1 MTLQEQITT
10 QLKEAMVARD
20 AEKLSTV
27 RMLKSALGY
36 LQIERKTEKLDD
48 ASVIAV
54 VQKEIKKRKDAIS
67 QYESAS
73 RPELAARERQEVTVL
88 ETFLPQAMSETELD
102 ALVKATIAELG
113 ATGKKDMGPVIK
125 AVQTKAAGRAEGKT
139 ISAIVGKLLP

>member
-1 MTLQEQITT
+1 MTLQEQITA